1 MQLSLM
7 ALKVYLYVLVLL
19 ISSEIVM
26 NDGEEVVVV
35 SMVLGIGE
43 GVTR

>member
-26 NDGEEVVVV
+26 NEGEEMVVV